1 MRKTHLPLLV
11 ALTLLLTGL
20 VALAGPAHAQDLGP
34 NLLENPGFEGGHFN
48 QDGIAE
54 ITVPN
59 GWRMHWSNNE
69 LIFGGEWPTARPE
82 TVVWNASGGIPAGE
96 EIFWEDGLYTM
107 KIFKSWAPMWAAMS
121 QDVENLEVGRTYR
134 LSVPIF
140 VDIFEEFKDGQ
151 KIAPWRNDTGRVRFG
166 ASPVGAA
173 WRDGNAIN
181 YSGWWT
187 AESINPFYLT
197 KNRFV
202 WDFVATQ
209 PNMTVWIELAS
220 TYPYPN
226 NAFFFDLPSLNATTA
241 TAAAPPAA
249 PAAPAAGQPA
259 APAAPVAAAQPAAT
273 IPPPTPREDGSIV
286 HVVAAGESLWSLA
299 IRYAETLGMPAEEAL
314 PYLQELNNNPT
325 FINPGDEILIQAATT
340 TAPEA
345 TSEGTAAADA
355 TPAEGAADATVDP
368 AATPAAE
375 DAATTP
381 DATTGDA
388 AATDA
393 EATPEAAFEPVEA
406 LAGTICVAAFQD
418 VNADGQRNEGE
429 QLVADAAIAIA
440 RAGNTT
446 STYITDGE
454 SEPYCFELAEADSYQ
469 LQLYPPAGF
478 SATTEDNWAVSIAN
492 GESYTVSFGLTEAV
506 VADTSTTADT
516 ETAAAADTTAATDQT
531 AEAESSGLPGNLG
544 LIILGVAAVL
554 VVLAV
559 VGVVLLRRG

>member
-1 MRKTHLPLLV
+1 
-11 ALTLLLTGL
+11 
-20 VALAGPAHAQDLGP
+20 
-34 NLLENPGFEGGHFN
+34 
-48 QDGIAE
+48 
-54 ITVPN
+54 
-59 GWRMHWSNNE
+59 
-69 LIFGGEWPTARPE
+69 
-82 TVVWNASGGIPAGE
+82 
-96 EIFWEDGLYTM
+96 
-107 KIFKSWAPMWAAMS
+107 
-121 QDVENLEVGRTYR
+121 
-134 LSVPIF
+134 
-140 VDIFEEFKDGQ
+140 
-151 KIAPWRNDTGRVRFG
+151 
-166 ASPVGAA
+166 
-173 WRDGNAIN
+173 
-181 YSGWWT
+181 
-187 AESINPFYLT
+187 
-197 KNRFV
+197 
-202 WDFVATQ
+202 
-209 PNMTVWIELAS
+209 
-220 TYPYPN
+220 
-226 NAFFFDLPSLNATTA
+226 
-241 TAAAPPAA
+241 
-249 PAAPAAGQPA
+249 
-259 APAAPVAAAQPAAT
+259 
-273 IPPPTPREDGSIV
+273 
-286 HVVAAGESLWSLA
+286 
-299 IRYAETLGMPAEEAL
+299 MPAEEAL